1 MIYGCS
7 FFQLRFSPENFL
19 FSALFILPLCSIY
32 SFHSKQAFSCSPL
45 FCFFSSPICSLVYFF
60 TPNVSFPCCCSFC
73 MWRHINFALA
83 GWARNKIDVKGPK
96 IWKEGHK
103 SENYH
108 LAGFNLNSVFF
119 CPQVNC
125 SSWVGI
131 PETPWGGG
139 STPFPCFQGPISRT
153 YFDLIRTNSLE
164 KFGEGVSHPPF
175 FGTLH
180 RNTTTFWNTP

>member
-1 MIYGCS
+1 MTSAKIRHWEQLEIFCNFLAICLAVKKTIVFFFRTAVIYGCS

-45 FCFFSSPICSLVYFF
+45 FCFFFSPICSLVYFF

-139 STPFPCFQGPISRT
+139 VDPLPMFSRAN
-153 YFDLIRTNSLE
+153 F
-164 KFGEGVSHPPF
+164 
-175 FGTLH
+175 
-180 RNTTTFWNTP
+180 